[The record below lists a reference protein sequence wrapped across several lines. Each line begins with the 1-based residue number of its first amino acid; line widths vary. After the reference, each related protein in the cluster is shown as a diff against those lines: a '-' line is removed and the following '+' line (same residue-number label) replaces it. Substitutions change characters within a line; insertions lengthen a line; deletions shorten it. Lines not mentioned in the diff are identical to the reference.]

1 MKLIAKKPCSFGGRQ
16 FYIGDTIPEEL
27 VAQPS
32 VQENFG
38 TISVVADEEIQ
49 EGILLE
55 GEGFAGKVIVPVVGK
70 EDGDTAEVM
79 AVPLTEG
86 EVQSVFSIM
95 QMGVQEAEKAISAVS
110 EENILIVLHACDSRS
125 GVKKAAQ
132 KRADTLSIPEE
143 ETNESVGGNDF
154 TEESADEHNTEK

>member
-1 MKLIAKKPCSFGGRQ
+1 ML
-16 FYIGDTIPEEL
+16 
-27 VAQPS
+27 
-32 VQENFG
+32 
-38 TISVVADEEIQ
+38 SVVADEGIE

-55 GEGFAGKVIVPVVGK
+55 GEGFAGKVIVPIVGK

-95 QMGVQEAEKAISAVS
+95 QMGVPEAEKAISTVS

-132 KRADTLSIPEE
+132 KRADTLSITEE

>member
-1 MKLIAKKPCSFGGRQ
+1 MKLIAKKPCRFGGRQ
-16 FYIGDTIPEEL
+16 FYIGDSIPEEL
-27 VAQPS
+27 VAEPS
-32 VQENFG
+32 VQEHMG
-38 TISVVADEEIQ
+38 VLSVVADEGIQ

-55 GEGFAGKVIVPVVGK
+55 EDGFAGKVIVPIVGK

-95 QMGVQEAEKAISAVS
+95 QMGVPEAEKAISAVS

-143 ETNESVGGNDF
+143 KTNESVGGNDF
-154 TEESADEHNTEK
+154 TEESTDEHNTEK